1 MELEVRPIT
10 ADEVH
15 AFQDVASV
23 AFGEPDPTDEERL
36 DRGRLL
42 ELDRSVGSFDG
53 GRLVGTASAYTLQ
66 LTLPGGAIVPAAG
79 VTAVAV
85 LPTQRRR
92 GALRAMMARLFAQA
106 EERGEPVAILIA
118 SEATIY
124 ERFGYGVAT
133 NALSV
138 EIDTTHGAFARP
150 LDDPGSVRYVTAAEA
165 RLLVPPVF
173 DRVRRARPGDI
184 DRDEL
189 YWDLVTEDPSWLR
202 GSAGNR
208 RWVVHEAHG
217 GAVDGYLTYRRTAE
231 WRNNLPAGTLELQ
244 EVVAT
249 TPEAYA
255 ALWRVA
261 LDSDLVTTVSARRL
275 PVDDPIRHL
284 LADPRRLRVASLHDG
299 LWLRLLDLPRVLAAR
314 SYPVP
319 GRLVLEI
326 VDADRPHHDGC
337 YLLEAGADGATCAR
351 TDDPP
356 DLGMSVADLASVL
369 LGGVAPSTL
378 AGAGRVH
385 GLRPEALARADTMFA
400 SFPAP
405 FLSTGF

>member
-1 MELEVRPIT
+1 MDLEVRPIT

-36 DRGRLL
+36 DRARFL
-42 ELDRSVGSFDG
+42 ELDRSVGSFDR
-53 GRLVGTASAYTLQ
+53 GRLVGTASAYTLE
-66 LTLPGGAIVPAAG
+66 LTLPGPAIVPAAG

-85 LPTQRRR
+85 LPTHRRR
-92 GALRAMMARLFAQA
+92 GALRAMMAWLFAQA

-133 NALSV
+133 SALSV
-138 EIDTTHGAFARP
+138 EIDTSHGGFARP
-150 LDDPGSVRYVTAAEA
+150 LDDPGSVRFVTPAEA
-165 RLLVPPVF
+165 RLLVPPLF

-184 DRDEL
+184 DRDDA
-189 YWDLVTEDPSWLR
+189 YWDLATEDPAWFR
-202 GSAGNR
+202 GRAGNR

-217 GAVDGYLTYRRTAE
+217 GAIDGYLTYRRTAE
-231 WRNNLPAGTLELQ
+231 WRHSLPAGALELQ

-249 TPEAYA
+249 TPEANA

-261 LDSDLVTTVSARRL
+261 LDADLVTTVTAHRL

-284 LADPRRLRVASLHDG
+284 LADPRRLRVTSRHDG
-299 LWLRLLDLPRVLAAR
+299 LWLRLLDIPRVLASR
-314 SYPVP
+314 TYSVP

-326 VDADRPHHDGC
+326 VDGHLPGNDGC
-337 YLLEAGADGATCAR
+337 YLLEADADGAACAR

-356 DLGMSVADLASVL
+356 DLGMSAADLASVL

-385 GLRPEALARADTMFA
+385 GLRPEALALADTMFA